1 MIKIDFLADHL
12 ESIPT
17 LVKWFRAQWPEYF
30 ADWSD
35 EEMKQDFLSDTNRD
49 TIPSRLVAFDNDE
62 LAGTI
67 ILRENG
73 NESLAEYQPELGGL
87 YVDKPYRGRGIGME
101 LVRAGM
107 KLAHDQGY
115 DTVYA
120 TTTAAKGILVR
131 LGWEFVNTADY
142 QDGEHSLYRCK
153 I

>member
-1 MIKIDFLADHL
+1 MIKIHFLADHV

-17 LVKWFRAQWPEYF
+17 LVKWFRAQWPDYF

-35 EEMKQDFLSDTNRD
+35 EEMEQDFLLDIPRD
-49 TIPSRLVAFDNDE
+49 HLPSRLVAFYDDE

-73 NESLAEYQPELGGL
+73 NESLVEYQPELGGL
-87 YVDKPYRGRGIGME
+87 YVDESCRGHGIGSE

-115 DTVYA
+115 EMVYA
-120 TTTAAKGILVR
+120 TTTAAKGILER
-131 LGWEFVNTADY
+131 LGWEFVENADY
-142 QDGEHSLYRCK
+142 QDGEQLLYQCK
-153 I
+153 L